1 MVEPM
6 LVRVICGRTQ
16 ITPNNQWSLLAM
28 TTKTPKRRSKKKA
41 KGNSAKHTVVPSKSI
56 PEIES
61 STAEVPPEHT
71 QTQREGHAAWRQI
84 RSGGHYADHCKVRN
98 LLMVYRD
105 MALRVSGA
113 NSHQSPLYK
122 KAFGTILA
130 ADVELAVLL
139 EKKYESYRTRLLQL
153 TPDIDRW
160 HAALPEDEKIKN
172 NYPGTVLANHRRY
185 LKAAAG
191 ASDEREAAKA
201 AKKAKAEEEARIA
214 ANNAQVNADAVARA
228 DAAEAELAKMK
239 ANGGNDAAGATGDAS
254 GATGDAAGATG
265 DAARDPSGATGD
277 ASGGDPITAHDLF
290 TELLEGAGHDH
301 TMVQAVVELGVAWLA
316 AEKN

>member
-1 MVEPM
+1 
-6 LVRVICGRTQ
+6 
-16 ITPNNQWSLLAM
+16 M

-41 KGNSAKHTVVPSKSI
+41 KGNSAERTVVPFKSI
-56 PEIES
+56 PETES

-239 ANGGNDAAGATGDAS
+239 ANGGNDAAGATGDACW
-254 GATGDAAGATG
+254 
-265 DAARDPSGATGD
+265 
-277 ASGGDPITAHDLF
+277 
-290 TELLEGAGHDH
+290 ELPEMPGS
-301 TMVQAVVELGVAWLA
+301 
-316 AEKN
+316 